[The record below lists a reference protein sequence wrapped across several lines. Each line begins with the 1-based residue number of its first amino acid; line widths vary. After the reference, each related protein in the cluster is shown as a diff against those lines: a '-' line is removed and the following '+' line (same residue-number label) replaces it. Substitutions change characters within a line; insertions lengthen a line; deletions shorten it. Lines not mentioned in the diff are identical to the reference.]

1 MLKSSVTTRLLVSS
15 FCVKNR
21 EKSLRHIAMEAKC
34 ANVAA
39 MSISAHTS
47 LFSDEQK
54 SINRGKN
61 QYNFIVAELF
71 EYSPVHDCSFIL
83 FFHRSRMQMAVS
95 LKRDC

>member
-1 MLKSSVTTRLLVSS
+1 M
-15 FCVKNR
+15 
-21 EKSLRHIAMEAKC
+21 
-34 ANVAA
+34 AA

-47 LFSDEQK
+47 LFSDEPK

-61 QYNFIVAELF
+61 PYNFIVAELF
-71 EYSPVHDCSFIL
+71 EDHPVHDCSFIL